1 MVIKFSTMTGVI
13 VGFLILLS
21 LNCKKRNETCPKMGY
36 EYVTSSSKCW
46 YSPTNDSIPLNS
58 IIYIE
63 AALPKIFADENSNVT
78 VSNTDGKVEGPLQII
93 MLSPLKDG
101 AIENFEITPKVG
113 SVFKDSLHAS
123 NSQLKSFRT
132 IIWDNQRDS
141 FVMKL
146 ELKPINKGVYGIS
159 IGQQSNRD
167 KDCALYKYFL
177 KIGNADQHLNYLALY
192 NNGYISDYERNYAY
206 CFKVY

>member
-1 MVIKFSTMTGVI
+1 MVIKVYRVFFPFFF
-13 VGFLILLS
+13 FLLL
-21 LNCKKRNETCPKMGY
+21 CCTKKKEDCTKMGY

-46 YSPTNDSIPLNS
+46 FSPTNDSIPLNS
-58 IIYIE
+58 TIYIE
-63 AALPKIFADENSNVT
+63 AALPKFFVDENSNTT
-78 VSNTDGKVEGPLQII
+78 VSNTDGNVEGPLQII
-93 MLSPLKDG
+93 MLSPLKEG
-101 AIENFEITPKVG
+101 AIENFEITPRIG
-113 SVFKDSLHAS
+113 SLFKDSLHAS

-132 IIWDNQRDS
+132 IIWNNQKRDS

-146 ELKPINKGVYGIS
+146 ELKPLSKGVYGIS